1 MADSRAG
8 AEIVRNDP
16 GTSYA
21 IMFASGTNT
30 NGEISK
36 EKSDQVEGVPSGQIW
51 GNWSIKINNCD
62 GSLLSWNT

>member
-51 GNWSIKINNCD
+51 GN
-62 GSLLSWNT
+62 